1 MAVHKG
7 SEGVVKVGSDT
18 VAEVTGFSFDETSDT
33 IESTALS
40 NTARSYVADYVTF
53 SGTVDCMWDETDT
66 NGQGSMTVGSTVTLN
81 LYPEG
86 SGSGATYYTGSAII
100 TSTTSPLII
109 ASLIS
114 PSPEVFELIEPL
126 ASTTPAWPPGPSF
139 HNICCSHA

>member
-66 NGQGSMTVGSTVTLN
+66 SGQGAMTVGSTVTLN

-100 TSTTSPLII
+100 TSISRANAMGSIVTASFSFQGANALTS
-109 ASLIS
+109 AT
-114 PSPEVFELIEPL
+114 V
-126 ASTTPAWPPGPSF
+126 
-139 HNICCSHA
+139 

>member
-40 NTARSYVADYVTF
+40 NSARSYVADYVTF

-66 NGQGSMTVGSTVTLN
+66 SGQGAMTVGSTVTLN

-100 TSTTSPLII
+100 TSISRANAMGSIVTASFSFQGSNALTS
-109 ASLIS
+109 AT
-114 PSPEVFELIEPL
+114 
-126 ASTTPAWPPGPSF
+126 A
-139 HNICCSHA
+139 